1 LGPRM
6 AAVRRLDIAAGA
18 GLLLDIVRASKC
30 GPGESPPQALLVCP
44 TPESRLGLF
53 AEEFAGAVERS
64 RDLARHCAAV
74 ADARSCPWVDAGATS
89 GQATTTAS
97 TSTPRITSGALGAT
111 SPGVAV
117 AGTTEPVTGQGGAGG
132 RVVEASDE
140 PGGAVQPGV
149 WQPRRGADDHLAGEA
164 GEHLAALGIDAEQP
178 RCTVEADRL
187 QVPQE
192 GMDVVGSLMQR
203 PAHRLA
209 DPDDAVRPAAAGKG
223 LLGQL
228 VHEPSLGGA
237 TSTTTQLRR
246 SPVVSFEA
254 VEEGPGGVQPGPSC
268 CASSSLITEDPHS
281 QFSLTD

>member
-1 LGPRM
+1 
-6 AAVRRLDIAAGA
+6 
-18 GLLLDIVRASKC
+18 
-30 GPGESPPQALLVCP
+30 
-44 TPESRLGLF
+44 
-53 AEEFAGAVERS
+53 
-64 RDLARHCAAV
+64 
-74 ADARSCPWVDAGATS
+74 
-89 GQATTTAS
+89 
-97 TSTPRITSGALGAT
+97 
-111 SPGVAV
+111 VAV

-228 VHEPSLGGA
+228 VHEPSLGRSDEHDDAVAPKPRGE
-237 TSTTTQLRR
+237 LR
-246 SPVVSFEA
+246 
-254 VEEGPGGVQPGPSC
+254 GGRGRARRRAAWPFLLCEQ
-268 CASSSLITEDPHS
+268 
-281 QFSLTD
+281 LTDY

>member
-1 LGPRM
+1 
-6 AAVRRLDIAAGA
+6 
-18 GLLLDIVRASKC
+18 
-30 GPGESPPQALLVCP
+30 
-44 TPESRLGLF
+44 
-53 AEEFAGAVERS
+53 
-64 RDLARHCAAV
+64 
-74 ADARSCPWVDAGATS
+74 
-89 GQATTTAS
+89 
-97 TSTPRITSGALGAT
+97 
-111 SPGVAV
+111 VAV

-149 WQPRRGADDHLAGEA
+149 WQPRRGADDHLAGEV

-187 QVPQE
+187 QVPQG

-203 PAHRLA
+203 LADRLA

-228 VHEPSLGGA
+228 VHEPSLGRSDEHDDA
-237 TSTTTQLRR
+237 VARR